1 MIKRYIKYM
10 KHVWSEP
17 SEGFGDTFAKIAK
30 SFGIQPC
37 WGCERRRKAWNKKL
51 AYKKA
56 QK

>member
-1 MIKRYIKYM
+1 M